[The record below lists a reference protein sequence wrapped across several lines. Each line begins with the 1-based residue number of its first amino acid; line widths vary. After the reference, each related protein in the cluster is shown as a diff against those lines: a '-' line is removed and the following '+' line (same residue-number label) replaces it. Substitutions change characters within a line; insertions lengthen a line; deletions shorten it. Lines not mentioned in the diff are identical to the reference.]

1 MPNENP
7 PTALYRKMK
16 TFIQGRIKD
25 GDWSPGDR
33 VVSEA
38 NLVRDFGVSRMTA
51 NRALRE
57 LAAEG
62 WLTRIQGVGTFVSEP
77 PAQSEIVRIRSI
89 AEEIRER
96 GHTHRSVLCE
106 LKETPASEAVA
117 KSLGVKPGAR
127 VFHSVIVHSENDV
140 PIQVE
145 DRFVN
150 PAIAPDYLAVDF
162 SRTTPNEYLVKVA
175 PIGQVRHVIEAVKP
189 NARVQKLLKIPRDE
203 PCLCLFRQTWTGQ
216 IAASCAWLTHPGSL
230 YRMVAQFMQPFSG
243 FDSLQPPSA
252 ARLHEAAAT
261 KKMTGRSTRTK

>member
-1 MPNENP
+1 
-7 PTALYRKMK
+7 
-16 TFIQGRIKD
+16 
-25 GDWSPGDR
+25 
-33 VVSEA
+33 
-38 NLVRDFGVSRMTA
+38 
-51 NRALRE
+51 
-57 LAAEG
+57 
-62 WLTRIQGVGTFVSEP
+62 
-77 PAQSEIVRIRSI
+77 
-89 AEEIRER
+89 
-96 GHTHRSVLCE
+96 VLCE
-106 LKETPASEAVA
+106 LKETAATEAVA

-189 NARVQKLLKIPRDE
+189 SARVQKLLKISRDE

-216 IAASCAWLTHPGSL
+216 IPASCAWLTHPGGL

-252 ARLHEAAAT
+252 ARIHEAAV
-261 KKMTGRSTRTK
+261 KKKVVRRSGQAK